1 MATPKYVFV
10 KTYLNN
16 CRKSSYLVALIFFPQ
31 NVILT
36 GGNSE
41 QATFSLGQALYSLTE
56 VITMYAAILFYVQ
69 QDELTPFVSF
79 WKPSFE

>member
-1 MATPKYVFV
+1 M
-10 KTYLNN
+10 
-16 CRKSSYLVALIFFPQ
+16 FFRQ

-36 GGNSE
+36 GGLSE
-41 QATFSLGQALYSLTE
+41 RARDFSLGQALYSVTE

-69 QDELTPFVSF
+69 QDKLTPFVSI